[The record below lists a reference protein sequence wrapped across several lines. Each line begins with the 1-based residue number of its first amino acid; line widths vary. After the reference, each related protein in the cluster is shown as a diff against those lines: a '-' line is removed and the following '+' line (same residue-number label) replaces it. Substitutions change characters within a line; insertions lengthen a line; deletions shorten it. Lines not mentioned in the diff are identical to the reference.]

1 MNIEFIYQGN
11 NYNFDLRKDIT
22 IKYIQDLA
30 SKLIS
35 KDTSSFDLLYKNDLL
50 SEYKDSTL
58 MKDLTKD
65 DTNINII
72 IIKKGKNGF
81 LLNEKL
87 RQLKLRE
94 LDQNKNNINIIKLK
108 SNLNTPLTIS
118 SINSKKK
125 NSNQNLS
132 LFHNK
137 KNEYISENKVFE
149 EVHNLKD
156 NEIFSLMNYFSR
168 KIKEYD
174 NTLYKK
180 YKNNNKSNSKE
191 LSLYEKNIF
200 DFKDKQINFLKKL
213 IGYFDN
219 NEEDF
224 NSGILPL
231 TEFYND
237 LKAYNNPKK
246 IIIYKNFDNN
256 KNKELNNNNQNSNNN
271 I

>member
-35 KDTSSFDLLYKNDLL
+35 KDTSSFDLLYKSDLL
-50 SEYKDSTL
+50 SEYKNSTL

-108 SNLNTPLTIS
+108 SNHNTPLTIS

-180 YKNNNKSNSKE
+180 YKNNNKSNSNE

-213 IGYFDN
+213 IGYFDT